1 MIVLNDLL
9 GYNLKIYQ
17 DTEAFNFSI
26 DSVLIARFLLENINN
41 NNDILDI
48 GTGNA
53 VIPLIIQTEIKN
65 KIIAFEIQQESYELA
80 LKNIAY
86 NKVDSVKLIND
97 DIKNIDNY
105 KFSKFDNI
113 ICNPPFF
120 KKGSGRA
127 SLNLKRKIARYE
139 EELDLEGL
147 LLLVKKNMS
156 LKGSFYLVHRT
167 NRLKEL
173 LTLLKKK
180 DLSIKKIC
188 FVHTKDNEA
197 STMYLCEIKH
207 GLLKEMEVLFPLVI
221 NNNDGS
227 YKSNIIKKYFG
238 DNYERKY

>member
-105 KFSKFDNI
+105 QFSKFDNI

-139 EELDLEGL
+139 EELDLESL

>member
-139 EELDLEGL
+139 EELDLESL

-197 STMYLCEIKH
+197 STMFLCEIKH

>member
-26 DSVLIARFLLENINN
+26 DSVLIARFLLENIS
-41 NNDILDI
+41 NDNEILDI

-65 KIIAFEIQQESYELA
+65 QIIAFEIQKESYELA
-80 LKNIAY
+80 KENVSY
-86 NKVDSVKLIND
+86 NKVETVNLIND
-97 DIKNIDNY
+97 DIKNIDKYN
-105 KFSKFDNI
+105 FTKFDNI

-120 KKGSGRA
+120 KKGSGRE
-127 SLNLKRKIARYE
+127 SLNTKRNIARYE
-139 EELDLEGL
+139 EELDLETL
-147 LLLVKKNMS
+147 LSIVKNHMS
-156 LKGSFYLVHRT
+156 LRGSFYLVHRT
-167 NRLKEL
+167 NRLNEL

-188 FVHTKDNEA
+188 FVHTKDNEP
-197 STMYLCEIKH
+197 STMFLCEIKQ
-207 GLLKEMEVLFPLVI
+207 GALKEMNVLFPLVI

-227 YKSNIIKKYFG
+227 YKPNIIKKYFG
-238 DNYERKY
+238 DNYER

>member
-53 VIPLIIQTEIKN
+53 VISLIIQTEIKN
-65 KIIAFEIQQESYELA
+65 KIIAFEIQKESYELA
-80 LKNIAY
+80 MKNIAY
-86 NKVDSVKLIND
+86 NKACSVKLIND

-139 EELDLEGL
+139 EKLDLESL
-147 LLLVKKNMS
+147 LLLVKKHMS

-180 DLSIKKIC
+180 DLSIRKIC

-197 STMYLCEIKH
+197 STMFLCEIKH
-207 GLLKEMEVLFPLVI
+207 GLLKEMKVLFPLVI

>member
-65 KIIAFEIQQESYELA
+65 IIIAFEIQQESYELA

-127 SLNLKRKIARYE
+127 SLNVKRKIARYE
-139 EELDLEGL
+139 EELDLESL
-147 LLLVKKNMS
+147 LLLVKKHMS

-180 DLSIKKIC
+180 DLSIRKIC

-197 STMYLCEIKH
+197 STMFLCEIKH

>member
-26 DSVLIARFLLENINN
+26 DSVLIARFLLENISND
-41 NNDILDI
+41 NDILDI

-65 KIIAFEIQQESYELA
+65 QIIAFEIQKESYELA
-80 LKNIAY
+80 KENVSY
-86 NKVDSVKLIND
+86 NKVETVNLIND
-97 DIKNIDNY
+97 DIKNIDKYN
-105 KFSKFDNI
+105 FTKFDNI

-120 KKGSGRA
+120 KKGSGRE
-127 SLNLKRKIARYE
+127 SLNTKRNIARYE
-139 EELDLEGL
+139 EELDLETL
-147 LLLVKKNMS
+147 LSIVKNHMS
-156 LKGSFYLVHRT
+156 LRGSFYLVHRT
-167 NRLKEL
+167 NRLNEL

-188 FVHTKDNEA
+188 FVHTKDNEP
-197 STMYLCEIKH
+197 STMFLCEIKQ
-207 GLLKEMEVLFPLVI
+207 GALKEMNVLFPLVI

-227 YKSNIIKKYFG
+227 YKPNIIKKYFG
-238 DNYERKY
+238 DNYER

>member
-26 DSVLIARFLLENINN
+26 DSVLIARFLLENIS
-41 NNDILDI
+41 NDNEILDI

-65 KIIAFEIQQESYELA
+65 QIIAFEIQKESYELA
-80 LKNIAY
+80 KENVSY
-86 NKVDSVKLIND
+86 NKVETINLIND
-97 DIKNIDNY
+97 DIKNIDKYN
-105 KFSKFDNI
+105 FPKFDNI

-120 KKGSGRA
+120 KKGSGRE
-127 SLNLKRKIARYE
+127 SVNTKRNIARYE
-139 EELDLEGL
+139 EELDLETL
-147 LLLVKKNMS
+147 LSIVKNHMS
-156 LKGSFYLVHRT
+156 LRGSFYLVHRT
-167 NRLKEL
+167 NRLNEL

-188 FVHTKDNEA
+188 FVHTKDNEP
-197 STMYLCEIKH
+197 STMFLCEIKQ
-207 GLLKEMEVLFPLVI
+207 GALKEINVLFPLVI

-227 YKSNIIKKYFG
+227 YKPNIIKKYFG
-238 DNYERKY
+238 DNYER

>member
-139 EELDLEGL
+139 EELDLESL
-147 LLLVKKNMS
+147 LLLVKKHMS

-197 STMYLCEIKH
+197 STMFLCEIKH

>member
-65 KIIAFEIQQESYELA
+65 RVIAFEIQKESYELA

-139 EELDLEGL
+139 EELDLESL

-197 STMYLCEIKH
+197 STMFLCEIKH

>member
-26 DSVLIARFLLENINN
+26 DSVLIARFLLENIS
-41 NNDILDI
+41 NDNEILDI

-65 KIIAFEIQQESYELA
+65 QIIAFEIQKESYELA
-80 LKNIAY
+80 KENVSY
-86 NKVDSVKLIND
+86 NKVETINLIND
-97 DIKNIDNY
+97 DIKNIDKYN
-105 KFSKFDNI
+105 FPKFDNI

-120 KKGSGRA
+120 KKGSGRE
-127 SLNLKRKIARYE
+127 SLNTKRNIARYE
-139 EELDLEGL
+139 EELDLETL
-147 LLLVKKNMS
+147 LSIVKNHMS
-156 LKGSFYLVHRT
+156 LRGSFYLVHRT
-167 NRLKEL
+167 NRLNEL

-188 FVHTKDNEA
+188 FVHTKDNEP
-197 STMYLCEIKH
+197 STMFLCEIKQ
-207 GLLKEMEVLFPLVI
+207 GALKEINVLFPLVI

-227 YKSNIIKKYFG
+227 YKPNIIKKYFG
-238 DNYERKY
+238 DNYER

>member
-127 SLNLKRKIARYE
+127 SLNVKRKIARYE
-139 EELDLEGL
+139 EELDLESL
-147 LLLVKKNMS
+147 LLLVKKHMS

-180 DLSIKKIC
+180 DLSIRKIC

-197 STMYLCEIKH
+197 STMFLCEIKH

-227 YKSNIIKKYFG
+227 YKPNIIKKYFG

>member
-26 DSVLIARFLLENINN
+26 DSVLIARFLLENISNN
-41 NNDILDI
+41 NEILDI

-65 KIIAFEIQQESYELA
+65 QIIAFEIQKESYELA
-80 LKNIAY
+80 KENVSY
-86 NKVDSVKLIND
+86 NKVETVNLIND
-97 DIKNIDNY
+97 DIKNIDKYN
-105 KFSKFDNI
+105 FTKFDNI

-120 KKGSGRA
+120 KKGSGRE
-127 SLNLKRKIARYE
+127 SLNTKRNIARYE
-139 EELDLEGL
+139 EELDLETL
-147 LLLVKKNMS
+147 LSIVKNHMS
-156 LKGSFYLVHRT
+156 LRGSFYLVHRT
-167 NRLKEL
+167 NRLNEL

-188 FVHTKDNEA
+188 FVHTKDNEP
-197 STMYLCEIKH
+197 STMFLCEIKQ
-207 GLLKEMEVLFPLVI
+207 GALKEMNVLFPLVI

-227 YKSNIIKKYFG
+227 YKPNIIKKYFG
-238 DNYERKY
+238 DNYER

>member
-26 DSVLIARFLLENINN
+26 DSVLIARFLLENISNN
-41 NNDILDI
+41 NEILDI

-65 KIIAFEIQQESYELA
+65 QIIAFEIQKESYELA
-80 LKNIAY
+80 KENVSY
-86 NKVDSVKLIND
+86 NKVETVNLIND
-97 DIKNIDNY
+97 DIKNIDKYN
-105 KFSKFDNI
+105 FTKFDNI

-120 KKGSGRA
+120 KKGSGRE
-127 SLNLKRKIARYE
+127 SLNTKRNIARYE
-139 EELDLEGL
+139 EELDLETL
-147 LLLVKKNMS
+147 LSIVKNHMS
-156 LKGSFYLVHRT
+156 LRGSFYLVHRT
-167 NRLKEL
+167 NRLNEL

-188 FVHTKDNEA
+188 FVHTKDNEP
-197 STMYLCEIKH
+197 STMFLCEIKQ
-207 GLLKEMEVLFPLVI
+207 GALKEMNVLFPLVI

-238 DNYERKY
+238 DNYER

>member
-26 DSVLIARFLLENINN
+26 DSVLIARFLLENIS
-41 NNDILDI
+41 NDNEILDI

-65 KIIAFEIQQESYELA
+65 QIIAFEIQKESYELA
-80 LKNIAY
+80 KENVSY
-86 NKVDSVKLIND
+86 NKVETINLIND
-97 DIKNIDNY
+97 DIKNIDKYN
-105 KFSKFDNI
+105 FPKFDNI

-120 KKGSGRA
+120 KKGSGRE
-127 SLNLKRKIARYE
+127 SLNTKRNIARYE
-139 EELDLEGL
+139 EELDLETL
-147 LLLVKKNMS
+147 LSIVKNHMS
-156 LKGSFYLVHRT
+156 LRGSFYLVHRT
-167 NRLKEL
+167 NRLNEL

-188 FVHTKDNEA
+188 FVHTKDNEP
-197 STMYLCEIKH
+197 STMFLCEIKQ
-207 GLLKEMEVLFPLVI
+207 GALKEMNVLFPLVI

-227 YKSNIIKKYFG
+227 YKPNIIKKYFG
-238 DNYERKY
+238 DNYER

>member
-139 EELDLEGL
+139 EELDLESL

>member
-139 EELDLEGL
+139 EELDLESL

-188 FVHTKDNEA
+188 FVHTKDNES
-197 STMYLCEIKH
+197 STMFLCEIKH

>member
-26 DSVLIARFLLENINN
+26 DSVLIARFLLENISND
-41 NNDILDI
+41 NDILDI

-65 KIIAFEIQQESYELA
+65 KIIAFEIQKESYELA
-80 LKNIAY
+80 KENVSY
-86 NKVDSVKLIND
+86 NKVETVNLIND
-97 DIKNIDNY
+97 DIKNIDKYN
-105 KFSKFDNI
+105 FTKFDNI

-120 KKGSGRA
+120 KKGSGRE
-127 SLNLKRKIARYE
+127 SLNTKRNIARYE
-139 EELDLEGL
+139 EELDLETL
-147 LLLVKKNMS
+147 LSIAKNHMS
-156 LKGSFYLVHRT
+156 LRGSFYLVHRT
-167 NRLKEL
+167 NRLNEL

-188 FVHTKDNEA
+188 FVHTKDNEP
-197 STMYLCEIKH
+197 STMFLCEIKQ
-207 GLLKEMEVLFPLVI
+207 GALKEMNVLFPLVI

-227 YKSNIIKKYFG
+227 YKPNIIKKYFG
-238 DNYERKY
+238 DNYER

>member
-26 DSVLIARFLLENINN
+26 DSVLIARFLLENIS
-41 NNDILDI
+41 NDNEILDI

-65 KIIAFEIQQESYELA
+65 QIIAFEIQKESYELA
-80 LKNIAY
+80 KENVSY
-86 NKVDSVKLIND
+86 NKVETVNLIND
-97 DIKNIDNY
+97 DIKNIDKYN
-105 KFSKFDNI
+105 FTKFDNI

-120 KKGSGRA
+120 KKGSGRE
-127 SLNLKRKIARYE
+127 SLNTKRNIARYE
-139 EELDLEGL
+139 EELNLETL
-147 LLLVKKNMS
+147 LSIVKRHMS
-156 LKGSFYLVHRT
+156 LRGSFYLVHRT
-167 NRLKEL
+167 NRLNEL

-188 FVHTKDNEA
+188 FVHTKDNEP
-197 STMYLCEIKH
+197 STMFLCEIKQ
-207 GLLKEMEVLFPLVI
+207 GALKEINVLFPLVI

-227 YKSNIIKKYFG
+227 YKPNIIKKYFG
-238 DNYERKY
+238 DNYER

>member
-26 DSVLIARFLLENINN
+26 DSVLIARFLLENIS
-41 NNDILDI
+41 NDNEILDI

-65 KIIAFEIQQESYELA
+65 QIIAFEIQKESYELA
-80 LKNIAY
+80 KENVSY
-86 NKVDSVKLIND
+86 NKVETVNLIND
-97 DIKNIDNY
+97 DIKNIDKYN
-105 KFSKFDNI
+105 FTKFDNI

-120 KKGSGRA
+120 KKGSGRE
-127 SLNLKRKIARYE
+127 SLNTKRNIARYE
-139 EELDLEGL
+139 EELDLETL
-147 LLLVKKNMS
+147 LSIVKNHMS
-156 LKGSFYLVHRT
+156 LRGSFYLVHRT
-167 NRLKEL
+167 NRLNEL

-188 FVHTKDNEA
+188 FVHTKDNEP
-197 STMYLCEIKH
+197 STMFLCEIKQ
-207 GLLKEMEVLFPLVI
+207 GALKEINVLFPLVI

-238 DNYERKY
+238 DNYER

>member
-26 DSVLIARFLLENINN
+26 DSVLIARFLLENTS
-41 NNDILDI
+41 NDNEILDI

-65 KIIAFEIQQESYELA
+65 QIIAFEIQKESYELA
-80 LKNIAY
+80 KENVSY
-86 NKVDSVKLIND
+86 NKVETVNLIND
-97 DIKNIDNY
+97 DIKNIDKYN
-105 KFSKFDNI
+105 FTKFDNI

-120 KKGSGRA
+120 KKGSGRE
-127 SLNLKRKIARYE
+127 SLNTKRNIARYE
-139 EELDLEGL
+139 EELDLETL
-147 LLLVKKNMS
+147 LSIVKNHMS
-156 LKGSFYLVHRT
+156 LRGSFYLVHRT
-167 NRLKEL
+167 NRLNEL

-188 FVHTKDNEA
+188 FVHTKDNEP
-197 STMYLCEIKH
+197 STMFLCEIKQ
-207 GLLKEMEVLFPLVI
+207 GALKEMNVLFPLVI

-227 YKSNIIKKYFG
+227 YKPNIIKKYFG
-238 DNYERKY
+238 DNYER

>member
-26 DSVLIARFLLENINN
+26 DSVLIARFLLENIS
-41 NNDILDI
+41 NDNEILDI

-65 KIIAFEIQQESYELA
+65 QIIAFEIQKESYELA
-80 LKNIAY
+80 KENVSY
-86 NKVDSVKLIND
+86 NKVETINLIND
-97 DIKNIDNY
+97 DIKNIDKYN
-105 KFSKFDNI
+105 FPKFDNI

-120 KKGSGRA
+120 KKGSGRE
-127 SLNLKRKIARYE
+127 SLNTKRNIARYE
-139 EELDLEGL
+139 EELDLETL
-147 LLLVKKNMS
+147 LSIVINHMS
-156 LKGSFYLVHRT
+156 LRGSFYLVHRT
-167 NRLKEL
+167 NRLNEL

-188 FVHTKDNEA
+188 FVHTKDNEP
-197 STMYLCEIKH
+197 STMFLCEIKQ
-207 GLLKEMEVLFPLVI
+207 GALKEINVLFPLVI

-227 YKSNIIKKYFG
+227 YKPNIIKKYFG
-238 DNYERKY
+238 DNYER